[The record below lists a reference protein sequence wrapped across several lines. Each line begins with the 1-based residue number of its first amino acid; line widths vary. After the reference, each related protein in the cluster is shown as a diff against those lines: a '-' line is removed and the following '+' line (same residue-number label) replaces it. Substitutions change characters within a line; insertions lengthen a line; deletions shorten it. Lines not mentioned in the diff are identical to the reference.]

1 MAEITAATTIMY
13 GNIDKNGALQVSYFC
28 STGGILTREEIAEL
42 IRNPPEGLE
51 TQSEPYWCKM
61 DGPHRLVYVLQTPNW
76 YFPY

>member
-28 STGGILTREEIAEL
+28 STGGILAREEIAEL

-51 TQSEPYWCKM
+51 TQ
-61 DGPHRLVYVLQTPNW
+61 
-76 YFPY
+76 